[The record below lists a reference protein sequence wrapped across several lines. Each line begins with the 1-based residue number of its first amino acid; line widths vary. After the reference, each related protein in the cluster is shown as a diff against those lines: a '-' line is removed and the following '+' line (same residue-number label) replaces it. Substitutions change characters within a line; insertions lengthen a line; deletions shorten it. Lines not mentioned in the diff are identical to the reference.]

1 MMKRLLLCV
10 PVLLCACTAPP
21 APTPEATAPSSAAA
35 EPEQAPAAQPAPAE
49 RPMDEVPVQKTAASG
64 DREYHFA
71 NGCVVLLEAKRA
83 VVKEE
88 GPQCESHHR
97 DIALLY
103 ASGD

>member
-1 MMKRLLLCV
+1 MKRLLLCF
-10 PVLLCACTAPP
+10 PILLCACTAPP
-21 APTPEATAPSSAAA
+21 PSTPDAVEPSSAAVEAKQPPA
-35 EPEQAPAAQPAPAE
+35 EAPAPAA
-49 RPMDEVPVQKTAASG
+49 RPMDEVPVQKTAADG

>member
-1 MMKRLLLCV
+1 MKRLLLCF
-10 PVLLCACTAPP
+10 PILLCACTAPP
-21 APTPEATAPSSAAA
+21 PSTPDATEPSSAAVEA
-35 EPEQAPAAQPAPAE
+35 RQTPADATAPAE